1 MDNTQVT
8 VQHKNATLGELMHSP
23 AVVGKLN
30 EVWSSPQMANSFMSS
45 VISVANGNPQLRKAE
60 PMSIIGAA
68 MVAATMQ
75 LQVIPTLGQCYIIP
89 YGSKAQFQ
97 VGYLGLLQL
106 CQRSGQFKKILA
118 APVHEGEYISGD
130 EFDEDYVFDKK
141 QRKSDK
147 IVGYMAKFE
156 LLNGFTK
163 VAYWDVDRVKA
174 HATKFSQAYR
184 SGYTSPWKSN
194 FDAMAMKGLS
204 LDTEIPTPNGFTTME
219 ALQVG
224 DTIYNALGKE
234 TKVVAKSE
242 VKHLPC
248 YKITML
254 NGDTIICDEEH
265 RWFANG
271 GRTKKKDWFVADTK
285 VLATI
290 KGLGYPIVIPNTKQV
305 EMSKKDLLISPYVLG
320 YWLGNGHSY
329 CGSVSCDKS
338 DAEELEQFFMVDYNT
353 SITYDDHS
361 NSATINISS
370 QTGKR
375 TDLSSLKQQLRE
387 LSVLENKHIP
397 VEYKRASIEQRIEL
411 VRGLCD
417 SDGSI
422 DKQRGRVI
430 YTSVREEL
438 ALSLYEIVSS
448 LGERASFRSGIS
460 HGYGKETVFYEVEWL
475 PRSFNPFHLKRKADK
490 FKGCKIVTN
499 NVIKSIEL
507 VDSVPTQCIAV
518 DCGDAT
524 SETDFRKS
532 VLVGRSF
539 IPTHNTVL
547 KSILKYAP
555 KSIEMQNAVT
565 FDQAV
570 VNVNSSDIQDLD
582 IDAFAPEYIDN
593 LESEKKEN
601 IAAKAAETAVANAAK
616 KEAKA

>member
-8 VQHKNATLGELMHSP
+8 VQQKNATLGELMHSP

-89 YGSKAQFQ
+89 YSNKAQFQ

-184 SGYTSPWKSN
+184 SGYTSPWKSD
-194 FDAMAMKGLS
+194 FDAMAQK
-204 LDTEIPTPNGFTTME
+204 
-219 ALQVG
+219 
-224 DTIYNALGKE
+224 
-234 TKVVAKSE
+234 
-242 VKHLPC
+242 
-248 YKITML
+248 
-254 NGDTIICDEEH
+254 
-265 RWFANG
+265 
-271 GRTKKKDWFVADTK
+271 
-285 VLATI
+285 
-290 KGLGYPIVIPNTKQV
+290 
-305 EMSKKDLLISPYVLG
+305 
-320 YWLGNGHSY
+320 
-329 CGSVSCDKS
+329 
-338 DAEELEQFFMVDYNT
+338 
-353 SITYDDHS
+353 
-361 NSATINISS
+361 
-370 QTGKR
+370 
-375 TDLSSLKQQLRE
+375 
-387 LSVLENKHIP
+387 
-397 VEYKRASIEQRIEL
+397 
-411 VRGLCD
+411 
-417 SDGSI
+417 
-422 DKQRGRVI
+422 
-430 YTSVREEL
+430 
-438 ALSLYEIVSS
+438 
-448 LGERASFRSGIS
+448 
-460 HGYGKETVFYEVEWL
+460 
-475 PRSFNPFHLKRKADK
+475 
-490 FKGCKIVTN
+490 
-499 NVIKSIEL
+499 
-507 VDSVPTQCIAV
+507 
-518 DCGDAT
+518 
-524 SETDFRKS
+524 
-532 VLVGRSF
+532 
-539 IPTHNTVL
+539 TVL

-616 KEAKA
+616 KEAKI

>member
-8 VQHKNATLGELMHSP
+8 VQQKNATLGELMHSP

-163 VAYWDVDRVKA
+163 VAYWDVERVKA

-184 SGYTSPWKSN
+184 SGYTSPWKSD
-194 FDAMAMKGLS
+194 FDAMAQK
-204 LDTEIPTPNGFTTME
+204 
-219 ALQVG
+219 
-224 DTIYNALGKE
+224 
-234 TKVVAKSE
+234 
-242 VKHLPC
+242 
-248 YKITML
+248 
-254 NGDTIICDEEH
+254 
-265 RWFANG
+265 
-271 GRTKKKDWFVADTK
+271 
-285 VLATI
+285 
-290 KGLGYPIVIPNTKQV
+290 
-305 EMSKKDLLISPYVLG
+305 
-320 YWLGNGHSY
+320 
-329 CGSVSCDKS
+329 
-338 DAEELEQFFMVDYNT
+338 
-353 SITYDDHS
+353 
-361 NSATINISS
+361 
-370 QTGKR
+370 
-375 TDLSSLKQQLRE
+375 
-387 LSVLENKHIP
+387 
-397 VEYKRASIEQRIEL
+397 
-411 VRGLCD
+411 
-417 SDGSI
+417 
-422 DKQRGRVI
+422 
-430 YTSVREEL
+430 
-438 ALSLYEIVSS
+438 
-448 LGERASFRSGIS
+448 
-460 HGYGKETVFYEVEWL
+460 
-475 PRSFNPFHLKRKADK
+475 
-490 FKGCKIVTN
+490 
-499 NVIKSIEL
+499 
-507 VDSVPTQCIAV
+507 
-518 DCGDAT
+518 
-524 SETDFRKS
+524 
-532 VLVGRSF
+532 
-539 IPTHNTVL
+539 TVL

-601 IAAKAAETAVANAAK
+601 IAAKAAETAVVNAAK
-616 KEAKA
+616 KEVKA

>member
-8 VQHKNATLGELMHSP
+8 VQQKNATLGELMHSP

-30 EVWSSPQMANSFMSS
+30 EVWGSPQMANSFMSS

-75 LQVIPTLGQCYIIP
+75 LQVISTLGQCYIIP

-163 VAYWDVDRVKA
+163 VAYWDVERVKA

-184 SGYTSPWKSN
+184 SGYTSPWKSD
-194 FDAMAMKGLS
+194 FDAMAQK
-204 LDTEIPTPNGFTTME
+204 
-219 ALQVG
+219 
-224 DTIYNALGKE
+224 
-234 TKVVAKSE
+234 
-242 VKHLPC
+242 
-248 YKITML
+248 
-254 NGDTIICDEEH
+254 
-265 RWFANG
+265 
-271 GRTKKKDWFVADTK
+271 
-285 VLATI
+285 
-290 KGLGYPIVIPNTKQV
+290 
-305 EMSKKDLLISPYVLG
+305 
-320 YWLGNGHSY
+320 
-329 CGSVSCDKS
+329 
-338 DAEELEQFFMVDYNT
+338 
-353 SITYDDHS
+353 
-361 NSATINISS
+361 
-370 QTGKR
+370 
-375 TDLSSLKQQLRE
+375 
-387 LSVLENKHIP
+387 
-397 VEYKRASIEQRIEL
+397 
-411 VRGLCD
+411 
-417 SDGSI
+417 
-422 DKQRGRVI
+422 
-430 YTSVREEL
+430 
-438 ALSLYEIVSS
+438 
-448 LGERASFRSGIS
+448 
-460 HGYGKETVFYEVEWL
+460 
-475 PRSFNPFHLKRKADK
+475 
-490 FKGCKIVTN
+490 
-499 NVIKSIEL
+499 
-507 VDSVPTQCIAV
+507 
-518 DCGDAT
+518 
-524 SETDFRKS
+524 
-532 VLVGRSF
+532 
-539 IPTHNTVL
+539 TVL

-616 KEAKA
+616 KEVKA

>member
-8 VQHKNATLGELMHSP
+8 VQQKNATLGELMHSP

-163 VAYWDVDRVKA
+163 VAYWDVERVKA
-174 HATKFSQAYR
+174 HATKFSLAYR
-184 SGYTSPWKSN
+184 SGYTSPWKSD
-194 FDAMAMKGLS
+194 FDAMAQK
-204 LDTEIPTPNGFTTME
+204 
-219 ALQVG
+219 
-224 DTIYNALGKE
+224 
-234 TKVVAKSE
+234 
-242 VKHLPC
+242 
-248 YKITML
+248 
-254 NGDTIICDEEH
+254 
-265 RWFANG
+265 
-271 GRTKKKDWFVADTK
+271 
-285 VLATI
+285 
-290 KGLGYPIVIPNTKQV
+290 
-305 EMSKKDLLISPYVLG
+305 
-320 YWLGNGHSY
+320 
-329 CGSVSCDKS
+329 
-338 DAEELEQFFMVDYNT
+338 
-353 SITYDDHS
+353 
-361 NSATINISS
+361 
-370 QTGKR
+370 
-375 TDLSSLKQQLRE
+375 
-387 LSVLENKHIP
+387 
-397 VEYKRASIEQRIEL
+397 
-411 VRGLCD
+411 
-417 SDGSI
+417 
-422 DKQRGRVI
+422 
-430 YTSVREEL
+430 
-438 ALSLYEIVSS
+438 
-448 LGERASFRSGIS
+448 
-460 HGYGKETVFYEVEWL
+460 
-475 PRSFNPFHLKRKADK
+475 
-490 FKGCKIVTN
+490 
-499 NVIKSIEL
+499 
-507 VDSVPTQCIAV
+507 
-518 DCGDAT
+518 
-524 SETDFRKS
+524 
-532 VLVGRSF
+532 
-539 IPTHNTVL
+539 TVL

>member
-8 VQHKNATLGELMHSP
+8 VQQKNATLGELMHSP

-89 YGSKAQFQ
+89 YGNKAQFQ

-184 SGYTSPWKSN
+184 SGYTSPWKSD
-194 FDAMAMKGLS
+194 FDAMAQK
-204 LDTEIPTPNGFTTME
+204 
-219 ALQVG
+219 
-224 DTIYNALGKE
+224 
-234 TKVVAKSE
+234 
-242 VKHLPC
+242 
-248 YKITML
+248 
-254 NGDTIICDEEH
+254 
-265 RWFANG
+265 
-271 GRTKKKDWFVADTK
+271 
-285 VLATI
+285 
-290 KGLGYPIVIPNTKQV
+290 
-305 EMSKKDLLISPYVLG
+305 
-320 YWLGNGHSY
+320 
-329 CGSVSCDKS
+329 
-338 DAEELEQFFMVDYNT
+338 
-353 SITYDDHS
+353 
-361 NSATINISS
+361 
-370 QTGKR
+370 
-375 TDLSSLKQQLRE
+375 
-387 LSVLENKHIP
+387 
-397 VEYKRASIEQRIEL
+397 
-411 VRGLCD
+411 
-417 SDGSI
+417 
-422 DKQRGRVI
+422 
-430 YTSVREEL
+430 
-438 ALSLYEIVSS
+438 
-448 LGERASFRSGIS
+448 
-460 HGYGKETVFYEVEWL
+460 
-475 PRSFNPFHLKRKADK
+475 
-490 FKGCKIVTN
+490 
-499 NVIKSIEL
+499 
-507 VDSVPTQCIAV
+507 
-518 DCGDAT
+518 
-524 SETDFRKS
+524 
-532 VLVGRSF
+532 
-539 IPTHNTVL
+539 TVL

>member
-8 VQHKNATLGELMHSP
+8 VQQKNATLGELMHSP

-89 YGSKAQFQ
+89 YGSKAQFH

-163 VAYWDVDRVKA
+163 VAYWDVERVKA

-184 SGYTSPWKSN
+184 SGYTSPWKSD
-194 FDAMAMKGLS
+194 FDAMAQK
-204 LDTEIPTPNGFTTME
+204 
-219 ALQVG
+219 
-224 DTIYNALGKE
+224 
-234 TKVVAKSE
+234 
-242 VKHLPC
+242 
-248 YKITML
+248 
-254 NGDTIICDEEH
+254 
-265 RWFANG
+265 
-271 GRTKKKDWFVADTK
+271 
-285 VLATI
+285 
-290 KGLGYPIVIPNTKQV
+290 
-305 EMSKKDLLISPYVLG
+305 
-320 YWLGNGHSY
+320 
-329 CGSVSCDKS
+329 
-338 DAEELEQFFMVDYNT
+338 
-353 SITYDDHS
+353 
-361 NSATINISS
+361 
-370 QTGKR
+370 
-375 TDLSSLKQQLRE
+375 
-387 LSVLENKHIP
+387 
-397 VEYKRASIEQRIEL
+397 
-411 VRGLCD
+411 
-417 SDGSI
+417 
-422 DKQRGRVI
+422 
-430 YTSVREEL
+430 
-438 ALSLYEIVSS
+438 
-448 LGERASFRSGIS
+448 
-460 HGYGKETVFYEVEWL
+460 
-475 PRSFNPFHLKRKADK
+475 
-490 FKGCKIVTN
+490 
-499 NVIKSIEL
+499 
-507 VDSVPTQCIAV
+507 
-518 DCGDAT
+518 
-524 SETDFRKS
+524 
-532 VLVGRSF
+532 
-539 IPTHNTVL
+539 TVL

>member
-8 VQHKNATLGELMHSP
+8 VQQKNATLGELMHSP

-184 SGYTSPWKSN
+184 SGYTSPWKSD
-194 FDAMAMKGLS
+194 FDAMAQK
-204 LDTEIPTPNGFTTME
+204 
-219 ALQVG
+219 
-224 DTIYNALGKE
+224 
-234 TKVVAKSE
+234 
-242 VKHLPC
+242 
-248 YKITML
+248 
-254 NGDTIICDEEH
+254 
-265 RWFANG
+265 
-271 GRTKKKDWFVADTK
+271 
-285 VLATI
+285 
-290 KGLGYPIVIPNTKQV
+290 
-305 EMSKKDLLISPYVLG
+305 
-320 YWLGNGHSY
+320 
-329 CGSVSCDKS
+329 
-338 DAEELEQFFMVDYNT
+338 
-353 SITYDDHS
+353 
-361 NSATINISS
+361 
-370 QTGKR
+370 
-375 TDLSSLKQQLRE
+375 
-387 LSVLENKHIP
+387 
-397 VEYKRASIEQRIEL
+397 
-411 VRGLCD
+411 
-417 SDGSI
+417 
-422 DKQRGRVI
+422 
-430 YTSVREEL
+430 
-438 ALSLYEIVSS
+438 
-448 LGERASFRSGIS
+448 
-460 HGYGKETVFYEVEWL
+460 
-475 PRSFNPFHLKRKADK
+475 
-490 FKGCKIVTN
+490 
-499 NVIKSIEL
+499 
-507 VDSVPTQCIAV
+507 
-518 DCGDAT
+518 
-524 SETDFRKS
+524 
-532 VLVGRSF
+532 
-539 IPTHNTVL
+539 TVL

-616 KEAKA
+616 KEVKA

>member
-8 VQHKNATLGELMHSP
+8 VQQKNATLGELMHSP

-163 VAYWDVDRVKA
+163 VAYWDVERVKA

-184 SGYTSPWKSN
+184 SGYTSPWKSD
-194 FDAMAMKGLS
+194 FDA
-204 LDTEIPTPNGFTTME
+204 
-219 ALQVG
+219 
-224 DTIYNALGKE
+224 
-234 TKVVAKSE
+234 
-242 VKHLPC
+242 
-248 YKITML
+248 
-254 NGDTIICDEEH
+254 
-265 RWFANG
+265 
-271 GRTKKKDWFVADTK
+271 
-285 VLATI
+285 
-290 KGLGYPIVIPNTKQV
+290 
-305 EMSKKDLLISPYVLG
+305 
-320 YWLGNGHSY
+320 
-329 CGSVSCDKS
+329 
-338 DAEELEQFFMVDYNT
+338 
-353 SITYDDHS
+353 
-361 NSATINISS
+361 
-370 QTGKR
+370 
-375 TDLSSLKQQLRE
+375 
-387 LSVLENKHIP
+387 
-397 VEYKRASIEQRIEL
+397 RAQ
-411 VRGLCD
+411 
-417 SDGSI
+417 
-422 DKQRGRVI
+422 K
-430 YTSVREEL
+430 
-438 ALSLYEIVSS
+438 
-448 LGERASFRSGIS
+448 
-460 HGYGKETVFYEVEWL
+460 
-475 PRSFNPFHLKRKADK
+475 
-490 FKGCKIVTN
+490 
-499 NVIKSIEL
+499 
-507 VDSVPTQCIAV
+507 
-518 DCGDAT
+518 
-524 SETDFRKS
+524 
-532 VLVGRSF
+532 
-539 IPTHNTVL
+539 TVL

>member
-1 MDNTQVT
+1 
-8 VQHKNATLGELMHSP
+8 MHSP

-163 VAYWDVDRVKA
+163 VAYWDVERVKA

-184 SGYTSPWKSN
+184 SGYTSPWKSD
-194 FDAMAMKGLS
+194 FDAMAQK
-204 LDTEIPTPNGFTTME
+204 
-219 ALQVG
+219 
-224 DTIYNALGKE
+224 
-234 TKVVAKSE
+234 
-242 VKHLPC
+242 
-248 YKITML
+248 
-254 NGDTIICDEEH
+254 
-265 RWFANG
+265 
-271 GRTKKKDWFVADTK
+271 
-285 VLATI
+285 
-290 KGLGYPIVIPNTKQV
+290 
-305 EMSKKDLLISPYVLG
+305 
-320 YWLGNGHSY
+320 
-329 CGSVSCDKS
+329 
-338 DAEELEQFFMVDYNT
+338 
-353 SITYDDHS
+353 
-361 NSATINISS
+361 
-370 QTGKR
+370 
-375 TDLSSLKQQLRE
+375 
-387 LSVLENKHIP
+387 
-397 VEYKRASIEQRIEL
+397 
-411 VRGLCD
+411 
-417 SDGSI
+417 
-422 DKQRGRVI
+422 
-430 YTSVREEL
+430 
-438 ALSLYEIVSS
+438 
-448 LGERASFRSGIS
+448 
-460 HGYGKETVFYEVEWL
+460 
-475 PRSFNPFHLKRKADK
+475 
-490 FKGCKIVTN
+490 
-499 NVIKSIEL
+499 
-507 VDSVPTQCIAV
+507 
-518 DCGDAT
+518 
-524 SETDFRKS
+524 
-532 VLVGRSF
+532 
-539 IPTHNTVL
+539 TVL

-601 IAAKAAETAVANAAK
+601 IAVKAAETAVANAAK

>member
-8 VQHKNATLGELMHSP
+8 VQQKNATLGELMHSP

-184 SGYTSPWKSN
+184 SGYTSPWKSD
-194 FDAMAMKGLS
+194 FDAMAQK
-204 LDTEIPTPNGFTTME
+204 
-219 ALQVG
+219 
-224 DTIYNALGKE
+224 
-234 TKVVAKSE
+234 
-242 VKHLPC
+242 
-248 YKITML
+248 
-254 NGDTIICDEEH
+254 
-265 RWFANG
+265 
-271 GRTKKKDWFVADTK
+271 
-285 VLATI
+285 
-290 KGLGYPIVIPNTKQV
+290 
-305 EMSKKDLLISPYVLG
+305 
-320 YWLGNGHSY
+320 
-329 CGSVSCDKS
+329 
-338 DAEELEQFFMVDYNT
+338 
-353 SITYDDHS
+353 
-361 NSATINISS
+361 
-370 QTGKR
+370 
-375 TDLSSLKQQLRE
+375 
-387 LSVLENKHIP
+387 
-397 VEYKRASIEQRIEL
+397 
-411 VRGLCD
+411 
-417 SDGSI
+417 
-422 DKQRGRVI
+422 
-430 YTSVREEL
+430 
-438 ALSLYEIVSS
+438 
-448 LGERASFRSGIS
+448 
-460 HGYGKETVFYEVEWL
+460 
-475 PRSFNPFHLKRKADK
+475 
-490 FKGCKIVTN
+490 
-499 NVIKSIEL
+499 
-507 VDSVPTQCIAV
+507 
-518 DCGDAT
+518 
-524 SETDFRKS
+524 
-532 VLVGRSF
+532 
-539 IPTHNTVL
+539 TVL

-570 VNVNSSDIQDLD
+570 VNVNSSDIQELD